1 MAGRSSNAVTKFEV
15 DINLQSRIEAI
26 AARLF
31 ITHGYNGV
39 SYLDI
44 ARELG
49 ISHSNIHY
57 YFRTKPMLASAVLSS
72 VASET
77 VAAMEG
83 VWAGREEG
91 LFDKFVAMR
100 GWAHEQYLQF
110 NPGGKGGRLW
120 GLLARFS
127 MDADSLNDEMRRLIR
142 ATLRK
147 IEEHIAAGIQ
157 ATVDNGE
164 LRAGAPVDGIT
175 LQIAS
180 LISATGQVT
189 RFAASFDRLDDLL
202 RWTYEGIALAYG
214 APGDAPREWPALPSR
229 KPGASSRANA
239 AAA

>member
-1 MAGRSSNAVTKFEV
+1 MAGRMGNAVTKVEIET
-15 DINLQSRIEAI
+15 DLQSRIESI

-44 ARELG
+44 AHELG

-57 YFRTKPMLASAVLSS
+57 YFRTKPVLANAVLSS
-72 VASET
+72 VAKET
-77 VAAMEG
+77 VAAMAA
-83 VWAGREEG
+83 VWAGHDTS
-91 LFDKFVAMR
+91 LIDKFVAMR

-110 NPGGKGGRLW
+110 NPGGKGGRPW

-127 MDADSLNDEMRRLIR
+127 MDADWLDDEMRRLIR

-147 IEEHIAAGIQ
+147 IEEHITAGIQ

-164 LRAGAPVDGIT
+164 LRAEAPVDGIT

-180 LISATGQVT
+180 LISATGHVT

-202 RWTYEGIALAYG
+202 RWTYQGIALAYG
-214 APGDAPREWPALPSR
+214 APGEALREWPALPGR
-229 KPGASSRANA
+229 RPGASA
-239 AAA
+239 

>member
-1 MAGRSSNAVTKFEV
+1 MAGRISNAVTKLEV
-15 DINLQSRIEAI
+15 ETDLQSRIEAT

-57 YFRTKPMLASAVLSS
+57 YFRTKPVLANAVLTS
-72 VASET
+72 VARET
-77 VAAMEG
+77 LAAMEG
-83 VWAGREEG
+83 VWAARDTS

-100 GWAHEQYLQF
+100 GWAHMQYLQF

-127 MDADSLNDEMRRLIR
+127 MDADSLSDEMRRLIR
-142 ATLRK
+142 ATLRR
-147 IEEHIAAGIQ
+147 IEEHIATGIRE
-157 ATVDNGE
+157 TVDSGE

-202 RWTYEGIALAYG
+202 RWTYQGIVLAYG
-214 APGDAPREWPALPSR
+214 VPGQPPREWPALPGR
-229 KPGASSRANA
+229 RPGASG
-239 AAA
+239 

>member
-1 MAGRSSNAVTKFEV
+1 MAGRMGNAVTKVEAEP
-15 DINLQSRIEAI
+15 DLQARIESI

-57 YFRTKPMLASAVLSS
+57 YFRTKPVLANAVLTR
-72 VASET
+72 VARET
-77 VAAMEG
+77 VSAMEG
-83 VWAGREEG
+83 VWAGRDTT

-100 GWAHEQYLQF
+100 GWAHGQYLQF

-127 MDADSLNDEMRRLIR
+127 MDADSLTDDMRRVIR

-147 IEEHIAAGIQ
+147 IEDHIKTGIQ
-157 ATVDNGE
+157 STVDSGE
-164 LRAGAPVDGIT
+164 LRADAPVDGIT

-180 LISATGQVT
+180 LMSATGQVT

-202 RWTYEGIALAYG
+202 RWTHEGIVLAYG
-214 APGDAPREWPALPSR
+214 APGTVPREWPLLLGR
-229 KPGASSRANA
+229 KPGASV
-239 AAA
+239 

>member
-1 MAGRSSNAVTKFEV
+1 MAGRTGNAVSKAEAES
-15 DINLQSRIEAI
+15 DLESRIESI

-57 YFRTKPMLASAVLSS
+57 YFRTKPVLANAVLAS
-72 VASET
+72 VAKET
-77 VAAMEG
+77 LVAMEG
-83 VWAGREEG
+83 VWVGREAS

-100 GWAHEQYLQF
+100 GWAHAQYLQF

-127 MDADSLNDEMRRLIR
+127 MDADSLTDEMRRLIR

-147 IEEHIAAGIQ
+147 IEEHIATGIQ

-164 LRAGAPVDGIT
+164 LRADAPVDGIT

-189 RFAASFDRLDDLL
+189 RFAASFERLDDLL
-202 RWTYEGIALAYG
+202 RWTYQGIALAYG
-214 APGDAPREWPALPSR
+214 APGQTPREWPALPGR
-229 KPGASSRANA
+229 KAGASA
-239 AAA
+239 

>member
-1 MAGRSSNAVTKFEV
+1 MASRMGNAVTKAEAEP
-15 DINLQSRIEAI
+15 DLQARIESI

-44 ARELG
+44 ARELE

-57 YFRTKPMLASAVLSS
+57 YFRTKPVLANAVLSS
-72 VASET
+72 VAKET
-77 VAAMEG
+77 LAAMEG
-83 VWAGREEG
+83 VWAAPGMS

-127 MDADSLNDEMRRLIR
+127 MDADSLTDEMRRLIR

-147 IEEHIAAGIQ
+147 IEEHITAGIQ
-157 ATVDNGE
+157 STVDSGE
-164 LRAGAPVDGIT
+164 LRSGAPVDGIT

-214 APGDAPREWPALPSR
+214 APGTAPREWPALPGR
-229 KPGASSRANA
+229 KPGAST
-239 AAA
+239 

>member
-1 MAGRSSNAVTKFEV
+1 MAGRGGNAVTEV
-15 DINLQSRIEAI
+15 EVETDLRSRIESS

-49 ISHSNIHY
+49 ISHSHIHY
-57 YFRTKPMLASAVLSS
+57 YFRTKPVLANAVLAS
-72 VASET
+72 VAKET
-77 VAAMEG
+77 VAAMAE
-83 VWAGREEG
+83 VWARHDTS

-100 GWAHEQYLQF
+100 AWAHAQYLRF

-127 MDADSLNDEMRRLIR
+127 MDSDSLSDAMRRLIR

-147 IEEHIAAGIQ
+147 IEEHIANGVQ
-157 ATVDNGE
+157 AAVNNGE
-164 LRAGAPVDGIT
+164 LQAAAPVDGIT
-175 LQIAS
+175 LQIAT

-189 RFAASFDRLDDLL
+189 RFAAGFDRLDDLL
-202 RWTYEGIALAYG
+202 GWTYEGIALAYG
-214 APGDAPREWPALPSR
+214 APGEAPRAWPALPGR
-229 KPGASSRANA
+229 RPGVSSQE
-239 AAA
+239 

>member
-1 MAGRSSNAVTKFEV
+1 MASRMGNAVTKAVAEP
-15 DINLQSRIEAI
+15 DLQARIESI

-44 ARELG
+44 ARELE

-57 YFRTKPMLASAVLSS
+57 YFRTKPVLANAVLSS
-72 VASET
+72 VAKET
-77 VAAMEG
+77 LAAMES
-83 VWAGREEG
+83 VWAAPGTS

-127 MDADSLNDEMRRLIR
+127 MDADSLTDEMRRLIR

-147 IEEHIAAGIQ
+147 IEEHITAGIQ
-157 ATVDNGE
+157 STVDSGE

-214 APGDAPREWPALPSR
+214 AQGMTPREWPALPGR
-229 KPGASSRANA
+229 KPGASA
-239 AAA
+239 

>member
-1 MAGRSSNAVTKFEV
+1 MASRMGNAVTKAEAEP
-15 DINLQSRIEAI
+15 DLQARIESI

-44 ARELG
+44 ARELE

-57 YFRTKPMLASAVLSS
+57 YFRTKPVLANAVLSS
-72 VASET
+72 VAKET
-77 VAAMEG
+77 LAAMEG
-83 VWAGREEG
+83 VWAAPGTS

-127 MDADSLNDEMRRLIR
+127 MDADSLTDEMRRLIR

-147 IEEHIAAGIQ
+147 IEEHITTGIQ
-157 ATVDNGE
+157 SAVDSGE

-202 RWTYEGIALAYG
+202 HWTYEGIALAYG
-214 APGDAPREWPALPSR
+214 APGTAPREWPALPGR
-229 KPGASSRANA
+229 KPGAST
-239 AAA
+239 

>member
-1 MAGRSSNAVTKFEV
+1 MAGRMGNAVAKVEIET
-15 DINLQSRIEAI
+15 DLQSRIESI

-57 YFRTKPMLASAVLSS
+57 YFRTKPVLANAVLAS
-72 VASET
+72 VAKET
-77 VAAMEG
+77 LAAMEG
-83 VWAGREEG
+83 VWAGREAH

-110 NPGGKGGRLW
+110 NPGGKGGRPW

-127 MDADSLNDEMRRLIR
+127 MDADSLTDEMRRLIR

-147 IEEHIAAGIQ
+147 IEEHIAAGVQ
-157 ATVDNGE
+157 ATVNSGE

-189 RFAASFDRLDDLL
+189 RFAASFERLDDLL
-202 RWTYEGIALAYG
+202 RWTYQGIALAYG
-214 APGDAPREWPALPSR
+214 APGQAPREWPALPGR
-229 KPGASSRANA
+229 KAGASA
-239 AAA
+239 

>member
-1 MAGRSSNAVTKFEV
+1 MAGRMGNAVTKVEIET
-15 DINLQSRIEAI
+15 DLQSRIESI

-57 YFRTKPMLASAVLSS
+57 YFRTKPVLANAVLAS
-72 VASET
+72 VAKET
-77 VAAMEG
+77 LAAMEG
-83 VWAGREEG
+83 VWAEREAS

-127 MDADSLNDEMRRLIR
+127 MDADSLTDEMRRLIR

-157 ATVDNGE
+157 ATLDNGE
-164 LRAGAPVDGIT
+164 LRAEAPVDGIT

-202 RWTYEGIALAYG
+202 RWTYQGIALAYG
-214 APGDAPREWPALPSR
+214 APGRAPREWPALPGR
-229 KPGASSRANA
+229 KAGASA
-239 AAA
+239 

>member
-1 MAGRSSNAVTKFEV
+1 MASRMGNAVTKAEAEP
-15 DINLQSRIEAI
+15 DLQARIESV

-49 ISHSNIHY
+49 ISHSNVHY
-57 YFRTKPMLASAVLSS
+57 YFRTKPVLANAVLSS
-72 VASET
+72 VAKET
-77 VAAMEG
+77 LSAMG
-83 VWAGREEG
+83 DVWAGQDTS

-100 GWAHEQYLQF
+100 DWAHEQYLQF

-127 MDADSLNDEMRRLIR
+127 MDADSLSDEMRRLIR

-147 IEEHIAAGIQ
+147 IEEHINTGIRS
-157 ATVDNGE
+157 TVDSGE
-164 LRAGAPVDGIT
+164 LRADAPVDGIT

-214 APGDAPREWPALPSR
+214 APGKAPCEWPALPGR
-229 KPGASSRANA
+229 KPGVPA
-239 AAA
+239 